1 MKFKF
6 HLYVQKHRN
15 RTYTV
20 TVLPFYD
27 ISSYGIN
34 MTEIKKELGDV
45 VTERIAEM
53 PANQL
58 HRLEF
63 DSRIYLQKV
72 QVELRPVDRKKRN
85 KRREK
90 VKLLFS
96 VLVEP
101 QEDGQLYVTVPKLGP
116 HGPAFYVYQADELQ
130 QQCNIELAGWLDNL
144 SLDQLME
151 YKYARSENLETLEI
165 EVPLKKPKER
175 TTENDRAGL
184 FGGRGGGDSHWAL
197 KEMGIN
203 LTAQAAEKRF
213 RKAYHREEVVDKAMQ
228 VLLQA
233 RNNSV
238 LMTGPSE
245 SGKTSIVHEIVRR
258 ISQQDVPEGL
268 LEREVWM
275 IAPDRIIA
283 GAQYIGTWEERIND
297 LVNECRK
304 KQHILYVMDLPGLL
318 EIGRWSKSDSNVA
331 QALKPH
337 IASGEVVIIGE
348 GSPERIT
355 MGERLGPD
363 FMNLFRRVDVP
374 AMSEEETLSVL
385 SNVARDLERE
395 FDLRIEPSATEAATQ
410 LSRRFSPYR
419 AFPGKA
425 IRLLE
430 ESVADVARKKED
442 HIEGDNGRSGG
453 SSSSLSLLRRIPKR
467 AVVKRQ
473 NVIDTFA
480 RHSGMPEFIVND
492 RSRLDLEVVDKY
504 FMERVRGQE
513 QAVGAITSLVATV
526 KAGLNDPG
534 KPLGTFLFIGPT
546 GVGKTYLAKTLASY
560 LFGDEKR
567 LIRFD
572 MSEYADL
579 DGVSRLIGAFGT
591 EGELTKQV
599 RAQPFSVV
607 LLDEFEKASPR
618 IYDIFLQVL
627 GEGRLTDAGGRTT
640 FFHNSIMIL
649 TSNLGTSAG
658 GFRGLGF
665 GGESVNYA
673 ELNAQL
679 VTHFKDQVEKYFRP
693 EFVNRIDH
701 VVVFKQLEPLAL
713 RSIAARELGEILMRD
728 GVTRRNLLVEIDDGV
743 IDLVLEKGYSP
754 QYGARPLKREIERLV
769 VAPMARQLAQRSV
782 EDTELMRIEVDRETK
797 AINLKVVPID
807 EARNTTQVAITTAL
821 EGSDIQKLQMDT
833 GQLLEG
839 FAMLRRKLADWAD
852 SDTLKEMNTE
862 KASLLTATQLP
873 DFWDKSDEARRKLA
887 RFYFLDRLTR
897 RLRQLLER
905 CEYLEDFAMLVN
917 RERDLRYQPDLARD
931 YAELYSNVLYLE
943 IEMRTGHLPHRHQAM
958 MLLSRLGQ
966 SPMKDQQTAAE
977 WPRKVAKMYLEWA
990 EHKGYDRDLY
1000 LLEPDEKSPGKMGF
1014 HHVTAGNFDELI
1026 KRFESRALS
1035 EEIALFFEGSNVFGF
1050 LKGER
1055 GVHKLIGTDGAADEL
1070 CRAQVFAIP
1079 DGTNINRWL
1088 TDYQWIKT
1096 DIAEGRRPPPPAEKH
1111 TVIRAYSLEKQGE
1124 RFVRDM
1130 RTGVRSTRVKD
1141 VMDKGR
1147 LDDFILAYL
1156 QQEDESVA
1164 WEDRF
1169 PPTFPFERRVYRDR
1183 NPSTS

>member
-34 MTEIKKELGDV
+34 MTEIKKELSDV
-45 VTERIAEM
+45 VIERIAEM
-53 PANQL
+53 PPNQL

-63 DSRIYLQKV
+63 DSHIYLQKV

-116 HGPAFYVYQADELQ
+116 HGPAFYVYQPDELQ
-130 QQCNIELAGWLDNL
+130 TQANIELAGWLDNL

-151 YKYARSENLETLEI
+151 YRYARTETLETLEV
-165 EVPLKKPKER
+165 EVSLKKPKER
-175 TTENDRAGL
+175 ESNNHERGGM
-184 FGGRGGGDSHWAL
+184 FGRGGGDGHWAL

-203 LTAQAAEKRF
+203 LTAQTTEKRF

-228 VLLQA
+228 VLLQS

-238 LMTGPSE
+238 LLTGPSE

-258 ISQQDVPEGL
+258 VASQDAPEGL
-268 LEREVWM
+268 VEREIWM
-275 IAPDRIIA
+275 LAPDRIIA

-304 KQHILYVMDLPGLL
+304 KQHILYVSDLPGLL
-318 EIGRWSKSDSNVA
+318 EIGRWSKSDANVA

-348 GSPERIT
+348 GSPDRVT
-355 MGERLGPD
+355 MGERLGSD

-374 AMSEEETLSVL
+374 AMSEEETLAVL

-395 FDLRIEPSATEAATQ
+395 FDLRIEPSANEAATQ

-430 ESVADVARKKED
+430 EAVADVSRKKDSAES
-442 HIEGDNGRSGG
+442 DNGRDAPTSA
-453 SSSSLSLLRRIPKR
+453 SLLRRLPKR

-473 NVIDTFA
+473 HVIDTFA

-492 RSRLDLEVVDKY
+492 RSRLDLAEVEKY

-513 QAVGAITSLVATV
+513 QAVGSIVSLVATV

-546 GVGKTYLAKTLASY
+546 GVGKTFLAKTLASY

-579 DGVSRLIGAFGT
+579 DGVSRLIGSFGS

-640 FFHNSIMIL
+640 FFHNSIIIL

-665 GGESVNYA
+665 GSENVNYA

-679 VTHFKDQVEKYFRP
+679 MVHFKEQVEKYFRP

-713 RSIAARELGEILMRD
+713 RSIASRELGEILMRD
-728 GVTRRNLLVEIDDGV
+728 GITRRNLLVEIDDAV

-769 VAPMARQLAQRSV
+769 VAPMAHQLAQKSV
-782 EDTELMRIEVDRETK
+782 DDTELMRIEVDRESK
-797 AINLKVVPID
+797 QINLKLVPID
-807 EARNTTQVAITTAL
+807 EARTTTQVALSTAL
-821 EGSDIQKLQMDT
+821 DGTDIQKLQMDT

-839 FAMLRRKLADWAD
+839 FAMLRRRLADWAD
-852 SDTLKEMNTE
+852 SDTVKEMNTE
-862 KASLLTATQLP
+862 KAALLTATQQP
-873 DFWDKSDEARRKLA
+873 DFWDKGDEARRRLA

-958 MLLSRLGQ
+958 MLINRLGQ
-966 SPMKDQQTAAE
+966 SPMKDQQAATE
-977 WPRKVAKMYLEWA
+977 WPRKIARMYLEWA
-990 EHKGYDRDLY
+990 ERKGYDREVY
-1000 LLEPDEKSPGKMGF
+1000 LLQPDEKSPGKMAF
-1014 HHVTAGNFDELI
+1014 HHITAGNYDELI
-1026 KRFESRALS
+1026 KRFEAYAPS
-1035 EEIALFFEGSNVFGF
+1035 EEFAIFFEGSNVFGF

-1055 GVHKLIGTDGAADEL
+1055 GTHKLVGIDGASDEL
-1070 CRAQVFAIP
+1070 CRVQVFAIP
-1079 DGTNINRWL
+1079 DGTNISRWL
-1088 TDYQWIKT
+1088 SDYQYIKNE
-1096 DIAEGRRPPPPAEKH
+1096 IAEGKRPPPPTEKL
-1111 TVIRAYSLEKQGE
+1111 TVIRTYSLEKQGE

-1130 RTGVRSTRVKD
+1130 RTTVRTTRIKD
-1141 VMDKGR
+1141 VMEKGR

-1156 QQEDESVA
+1156 QQEDENVA